1 MARRDLTVIYNV
13 PTLTARLQVVVN
25 AIDATGNGFMRL
37 SDGGG
42 NLLTSFQLSN
52 PMGVASNGVLTFNGL
67 SLIDPSAAG
76 SGQAA
81 AGRCE
86 TATGTVIIS
95 GLTVGG
101 PGSTADIVLSPN
113 TTIIAGQTVAVTAAS
128 IQGD

>member
-1 MARRDLTVIYNV
+1 MTVNYNV
-13 PTLTARLQVVVN
+13 STLTARLQVVVN

-42 NLLTSFQLSN
+42 NVLTSFQLSN
-52 PMGVASNGVLTFNGL
+52 PMGTASNGLLTFNGL
-67 SLIDPSAAG
+67 SLIDPSAAAG
-76 SGQAA
+76 GQAV

-86 TATGTVIIS
+86 TSAGVVVIS

-113 TTIIAGQTVAVTAAS
+113 TTITAGQTVAVTAAS
-128 IQGD
+128 IQGN

>member
-1 MARRDLTVIYNV
+1 MTVIYNV
-13 PTLTARLQVVVN
+13 PTLTARLQAVVN

-42 NLLTSFQLSN
+42 NFLTSFQLSN
-52 PMGVASNGVLTFNGL
+52 PMGVANNGVLTFNGL
-67 SLIDPSAAG
+67 SLIDPSAAAG
-76 SGQAA
+76 GQAM

-86 TATGTVIIS
+86 TATGTVVIS

-113 TTIIAGQTVAVTAAS
+113 TTITAGQTVAVTAAS
-128 IQGD
+128 ITGN